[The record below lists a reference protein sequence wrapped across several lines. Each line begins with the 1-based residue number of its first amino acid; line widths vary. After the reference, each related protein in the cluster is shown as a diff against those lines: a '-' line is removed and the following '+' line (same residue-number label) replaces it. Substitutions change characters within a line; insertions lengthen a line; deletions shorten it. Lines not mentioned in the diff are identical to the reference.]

1 MSKLC
6 RPVEKITE
14 SIVGNINV
22 KWSFGLAAND
32 KRREGVVSPRASS
45 HFAVL
50 VQRDLRPLLFHRS
63 YAGVFLLPLVRPAGI
78 HPDLQH
84 KKILNILSC
93 LKIISFRSR
102 NMSNPYLTVE
112 KVTESLAGNIKLNWS
127 LSLAANDTDREGVAC
142 TLRLFSFTFLVSNR
156 N

>member
-22 KWSFGLAAND
+22 KRSYGLAAND

-63 YAGVFLLPLVRPAGI
+63 YAGVFLLPPVKPAGI
-78 HPDLQH
+78 
-84 KKILNILSC
+84 
-93 LKIISFRSR
+93 LKIMTCHNCKSQL
-102 NMSNPYLTVE
+102 M
-112 KVTESLAGNIKLNWS
+112 
-127 LSLAANDTDREGVAC
+127 LSLHSAH
-142 TLRLFSFTFLVSNR
+142 FVS
-156 N
+156 